1 MHIPRKIIPMSNP
14 VIVGMI
20 ILSKTVSCS
29 WSGPMLGVVGT
40 VVGVSPIWHSDWMS
54 AGNNRSHPKSTAY
67 RMSFKKRTGPD
78 RYQFLRVVYNCC
90 VRAASLV
97 LMLPGKTVALSTSLR
112 QNEWVMVMVE
122 EGRLW
127 HTVPKT
133 ETV

>member
-1 MHIPRKIIPMSNP
+1 MVVRMS
-14 VIVGMI
+14 
-20 ILSKTVSCS
+20 S
-29 WSGPMLGVVGT
+29 
-40 VVGVSPIWHSDWMS
+40 IWHSDWVS

-67 RMSFKKRTGPD
+67 GMSFKKRTGPD
-78 RYQFLRVVYNCC
+78 RYQSLRAVYSCC

-97 LMLPGKTVALSTSLR
+97 LMVPEKTVAPSTSLL

-127 HTVPKT
+127 HTVPEI